1 MLYWLANIYTKWQW
15 NYPELTSK
23 DINEKCSVITLMK
36 LYYPLHEASDEKAIE
51 ILNNKYFGF
60 NREREINYE
69 ENR

>member
-36 LYYPLHEASDEKAIE
+36 LYYPCTKLQMK
-51 ILNNKYFGF
+51 KQ
-60 NREREINYE
+60 
-69 ENR
+69 